1 MARLSGCVD
10 VPTPGS
16 TVPRGRVLVQGWAL
30 WGERP
35 AVAVEAHVN
44 GILVGQTVTGT
55 DNRGDVGR
63 ALGNPE
69 LSLAGWCLFVDLG
82 WLVNQDAINL
92 DVTVWV
98 DPAIPP
104 VRFDSVALRLSD
116 DSSPDPWA
124 PGFIGSL
131 DLPVAGEP
139 VGSDFIKVS
148 GWLLDP
154 TATTAGVDVL
164 VNGKHAGRA
173 RLGLDRPSVEA
184 ICPLP
189 HAAISGFEHLVDL
202 RGLPPTETRVR
213 LQVVA
218 RTIGG
223 RPQVVLQRTVPRLAV
238 PTGRA
243 SPEHDTLPLPA
254 KFLSSVSPP
263 VPGDLNLAVFTHQLD
278 LGGAQLWLSELL
290 ARSGAGR
297 LFPCTVI
304 ALRDGP
310 LRGELEEQG
319 ITVHV
324 TAPAPVDDLAA
335 YQGRITELS
344 MLVAT
349 EGANAALVNTIT
361 SWVGADVT
369 TRMGISTVWA
379 IHESLS
385 PAAYWAQSFPPGH
398 VQPAISASVDN
409 ALRASSALVFVAEAT
424 RRLYEPTT
432 DPDRTLVIPYGVDT
446 QMIEAYREGTS
457 RSSARALTL
466 VPEGSKLLLVMGTT
480 EPRKAQTRLVEAFA
494 HVAANHP
501 EWQMVFVGET
511 GTPYAT
517 ELKRFVRRMDLDDR
531 VRVVPVVAHTYA
543 WYRSADLLV
552 SASDLESLPRSVLEA
567 MCFGVPVLATSI
579 FGMTELVTEGETGFL
594 FEPSDLAAAIAA
606 LDRVMGLDAEAR
618 AATGRAGRNLV
629 LDGYDSLGYCTDI
642 PALLHALAHGTTD
655 LPADIVAESRPRA
668 RSVVRSGGEPRA

>member
-1 MARLSGCVD
+1 M
-10 VPTPGS
+10 
-16 TVPRGRVLVQGWAL
+16 VQGWTL
-30 WGERP
+30 WGDRP
-35 AVAVEAHVN
+35 AVAVEAHVD
-44 GILVGQTVTGT
+44 GILVGQTVTGN
-55 DNRGDVGR
+55 DDRNDVGR
-63 ALGNPE
+63 ALGNAQ
-69 LSLAGWCLFVDLG
+69 LSEAGWRLFVDLG
-82 WLVNQDAINL
+82 WLVDQEAVEL

-116 DSSPDPWA
+116 DGPRDQPGA
-124 PGFIGSL
+124 GFIGSI
-131 DLPVAGEP
+131 DLPVDGEP
-139 VGSDFIKVS
+139 VGPDFAKVG

-154 TATTAGVDVL
+154 TAATASVDVL

-173 RLGLDRPSVEA
+173 RLGLERPAVET
-184 ICPLP
+184 ICPVP
-189 HAAISGFEHLVDL
+189 RAAISGFEHVVDL
-202 RGLPPTETRVR
+202 RGLPPAETRVR

-223 RPQVVLQRTVPRLAV
+223 RPQVVLQRTVPRLAAEPIV
-238 PTGRA
+238 GTA
-243 SPEHDTLPLPA
+243 PEHDELLGTT
-254 KFLSSVSPP
+254 LSSVSPP

-310 LRGELEEQG
+310 LRAELETDG
-319 ITVHV
+319 ITVRV

-344 MLVAT
+344 MLVAA

-361 SWVGADVT
+361 AWVGADVT
-369 TRMGISTVWA
+369 TRMGIPTVWA

-385 PAAYWAQSFPPGH
+385 PAAYWAQSFPHGH
-398 VQPAISASVDN
+398 IHPVIGASVDD
-409 ALRASSALVFVAEAT
+409 ALRASTALVFEAEST
-424 RRLYEPTT
+424 RRLYEPATE
-432 DPDRTLVIPYGVDT
+432 PDRTLVIPYGIDT
-446 QMIEAYREGTS
+446 KQIEAYREGTT
-457 RSSARALTL
+457 RSSARSLAL
-466 VPEGSKLLLVMGTT
+466 VPDGSRLLLVMGTT

-494 HVAANHP
+494 LVAADHP
-501 EWQMVFVGET
+501 EWQMVFVGDT

-517 ELKRFVRRMDLDDR
+517 ELKRFVHRMGLDDR
-531 VRVVPVVAHTYA
+531 VRVIPVVADTYA

-579 FGMTELVTEGETGFL
+579 FGMNELVTDGETGFL
-594 FEPSDLAAAIAA
+594 FEPGDLAAATTA
-606 LDRVMGLDAEAR
+606 LDRVMGLDAETR
-618 AATGRAGRNLV
+618 AAIGRAARTLV
-629 LDGYDSLGYCTDI
+629 LDGYDSSGYCTAI
-642 PALLHALAHGTTD
+642 PALLHALAHGSTD
-655 LPADIVAESRPRA
+655 LPADIVAQHWA
-668 RSVVRSGGEPRA
+668 RDRSGGEGRA

>member
-1 MARLSGCVD
+1 LVD
-10 VPTPGS
+10 
-16 TVPRGRVLVQGWAL
+16 
-30 WGERP
+30 
-35 AVAVEAHVN
+35 
-44 GILVGQTVTGT
+44 
-55 DNRGDVGR
+55 
-63 ALGNPE
+63 
-69 LSLAGWCLFVDLG
+69 
-82 WLVNQDAINL
+82 QDAIDL

-104 VRFDSVALRLSD
+104 VRFDSVALRLSND
-116 DSSPDPWA
+116 GPPDPWS

-139 VGSDFIKVS
+139 VGPDFTKVS

-202 RGLPPTETRVR
+202 RGLPPAETRVR

-218 RTIGG
+218 RTMGG
-223 RPQVVLQRTVPRLAV
+223 RPQVVLQRTLPRLTAA
-238 PTGRA
+238 PTRGA
-243 SPEHDTLPLPA
+243 NSEHDVLPVPA
-254 KFLSSVSPP
+254 TFLSSVSPP

-310 LRGELEEQG
+310 LRAELEEQG

-324 TAPAPVDDLAA
+324 TASAPVDDLAA

-361 SWVGADVT
+361 AWVGADVT
-369 TRMGISTVWA
+369 TRMGIPTVWA

-385 PAAYWAQSFPPGH
+385 PAAYWAQSFPRGH
-398 VQPAISASVDN
+398 VLPAIGTSVDN
-409 ALRASSALVFVAEAT
+409 ALRASSALAFVADAT
-424 RRLYEPTT
+424 RRLYEPAT

-446 QMIEAYREGTS
+446 LMIEAYREGTT

-480 EPRKAQTRLVEAFA
+480 EPRKAQTRLVDAFA
-494 HVAANHP
+494 LVAADHP
-501 EWQMVFVGET
+501 EWQMVFVGDT
-511 GTPYAT
+511 STPYAT
-517 ELKRFVRRMDLDDR
+517 ELKRFVHRMDLDDR
-531 VRVVPVVAHTYA
+531 VRVVPVVADTYA

-594 FEPSDLAAAIAA
+594 FEPSDLAAATAA
-606 LDRVMGLDAEAR
+606 LDRVMGLDPETR

-629 LDGYDSLGYCTDI
+629 LDGYDSSGYCTDI
-642 PALLHALAHGTTD
+642 PALLHALAHGSTD
-655 LPADIVAESRPRA
+655 LPADILAESRPGA
-668 RSVVRSGGEPRA
+668 RSMVRSAGEPRA